1 MTKTTSSV
9 TTSHVTSVKKATPP
23 GKLLIKNKLLRIGE
37 EPRTPSNQSSPVSVL
52 TATTALSMSSSQ
64 LTTTTSSTQS
74 NSSNLVRAL
83 DFANLPDHT
92 KKEPYLIYFCNPV
105 DVKKKCLKCL
115 SDARDLP
122 LGQESQLTF
131 LLNNL
136 KLKEIQMAFIKL
148 ITIVG
153 GAATTAFLPMPSTK
167 AKLVKDVL
175 CLIYDH
181 KSMMIN
187 TDETSY
193 W

>member
-1 MTKTTSSV
+1 MKMTSSA
-9 TTSHVTSVKKATPP
+9 TTSHVTPVEKATS
-23 GKLLIKNKLLRIGE
+23 GKLLIKNKLSRIRE
-37 EPRTPSNQSSPVSVL
+37 EPRTPPNQSSLASVL
-52 TATTALSMSSSQ
+52 TATTASSMLSPQ

-74 NSSNLVRAL
+74 DSSNLVHAL

-92 KKEPYLIYFCNPV
+92 KKEPYLIDFCDPI
-105 DVKKKCLKCL
+105 DVKSKCLKYL

-122 LGQESQLTF
+122 LSQESQLTF

-136 KLKEIQMAFIKL
+136 KLKDIQMAFIKL

-167 AKLVKDVL
+167 AKVVKDFL
-175 CLIYDH
+175 CLINDH
-181 KSMMIN
+181 KSMMID

>member
-1 MTKTTSSV
+1 MTKTMPST
-9 TTSHVTSVKKATPP
+9 TTSHVTPVKKATP
-23 GKLLIKNKLLRIGE
+23 GKLFIKNKLSRIGE
-37 EPRTPSNQSSPVSVL
+37 EPRTPSNQSSPASVL
-52 TATTALSMSSSQ
+52 TATTAPSTSLSQS
-64 LTTTTSSTQS
+64 TITTSSTQS
-74 NSSNLVRAL
+74 DSSNLVRAL

-92 KKEPYLIYFCNPV
+92 KKEPYLIDFCDPI
-105 DVKKKCLKCL
+105 DVKSECLKYL

-136 KLKEIQMAFIKL
+136 KLKDIQMAFIKL
-148 ITIVG
+148 ISIVG

-167 AKLVKDVL
+167 VKLAKDFLA
-175 CLIYDH
+175 LICNH
-181 KSMMIN
+181 KFMMID

>member
-1 MTKTTSSV
+1 MTKKRSSA
-9 TTSHVTSVKKATPP
+9 TISHVTPVKKATP
-23 GKLLIKNKLLRIGE
+23 GKSHIKNKLLRIGE
-37 EPRTPSNQSSPVSVL
+37 EPRTPSNQSSPVSML
-52 TATTALSMSSSQ
+52 TATMASLMSSSKS
-64 LTTTTSSTQS
+64 TVTTSSMQT
-74 NSSNLVRAL
+74 NSSNLVCAL
-83 DFANLPDHT
+83 DFAKLPDHI
-92 KKEPYLIYFCNPV
+92 KKEPYLIDFCNPV
-105 DVKKKCLKCL
+105 DIESECLKYL

-136 KLKEIQMAFIKL
+136 KLKDIQMAFIKL

-153 GAATTAFLPMPSTK
+153 GAATTAFLRMPSMK
-167 AKLVKDVL
+167 AKSVKDFL
-175 CLIYDH
+175 CLIYNH

>member
-1 MTKTTSSV
+1 MTRMTLSTTA
-9 TTSHVTSVKKATPP
+9 SHVTPVKKATP
-23 GKLLIKNKLLRIGE
+23 GKLLINNKLLHIGE
-37 EPRTPSNQSSPVSVL
+37 EPRTPSNQSTPVSMS
-52 TATTALSMSSSQ
+52 TATTALSMLSSQ
-64 LTTTTSSTQS
+64 LTITTSSMQC
-74 NSSNLVRAL
+74 NSSNLVHAL

-92 KKEPYLIYFCNPV
+92 KKELYLIDFCNPV
-105 DVKKKCLKCL
+105 DVERKLLKYL

-136 KLKEIQMAFIKL
+136 KLKEIQIAFIKL

-153 GAATTAFLPMPSTK
+153 GAATTAFLSMPSTE
-167 AKLVKDVL
+167 AKLVKDFL
-175 CLIYDH
+175 CLIYNH
-181 KSMMIN
+181 KSMMID